1 VMPISRPETGIVMPR
16 RVVGWFSNG
25 AASAVA
31 SRMALARY
39 GDEPG
44 RVVLA
49 CIDTRSEHPD
59 NERFRADCERW
70 FEYPITVLASEKYQ
84 DTWDVW
90 ERTRY
95 LVGPGGARCT
105 GELKKNVRYRFER
118 PDDLHV
124 WGYTADE
131 RHRADRFTEQNPGVD
146 SWYPLIEAGL
156 TKADCL
162 TLVERAGIELPAMYK
177 LGYGNN
183 NCIGCVKGGQGYW
196 NRIRVDFPEVFD
208 RMAAL
213 EKSLGR
219 TVIRKDGKPLP
230 LLQLD
235 PKAGRFQPIKP
246 ADCDLNCQV
255 VEADWDATQEPPTVE
270 GGEAA

>member
-1 VMPISRPETGIVMPR
+1 MTS

-31 SRMALARY
+31 SRMALAKY
-39 GDEPG
+39 CDEPG

-59 NERFRADCERW
+59 NARFRADCERW
-70 FEYPITVLASEKYQ
+70 FEYPITVLGSEKYQ
-84 DTWDVW
+84 DIWDVF

-95 LVGPGGARCT
+95 LVGPAGARCT
-105 GELKKNVRYRFER
+105 GELKKNVRFRFER

-124 WGYTADE
+124 WGYTADAQDAK
-131 RHRADRFTEQNPGVD
+131 RADRFIEQNPGVD
-146 SWYPLIEAGL
+146 SWFPLIEAGL

-162 TLVERAGIELPAMYK
+162 ALIERAGIELPAMYR

-183 NCIGCVKGGQGYW
+183 NCIGCVKGGQDYW
-196 NRIRVDFPEVFD
+196 NRIRVDFPEEFA
-208 RMAAL
+208 RMA
-213 EKSLGR
+213 EVEQRLGR

-235 PKAGRFQPIKP
+235 PKAGRFELIKP
-246 ADCDLNCQV
+246 ADCDLNCST
-255 VEADWDATQEPPTVE
+255 VEADWEASQQSAGDCDA
-270 GGEAA
+270 A